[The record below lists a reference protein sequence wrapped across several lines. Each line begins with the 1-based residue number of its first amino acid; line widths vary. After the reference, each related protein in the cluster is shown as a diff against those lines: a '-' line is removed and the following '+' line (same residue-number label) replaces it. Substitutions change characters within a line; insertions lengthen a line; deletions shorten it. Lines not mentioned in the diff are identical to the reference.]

1 MAGHHELERELLFE
15 QEVPRDSLRPAGPR
29 RFPMTEQTRKPFVP
43 LTLNEQGSLAQ
54 VTLVSN
60 GDTGGGIPT

>member
-1 MAGHHELERELLFE
+1 
-15 QEVPRDSLRPAGPR
+15 
-29 RFPMTEQTRKPFVP
+29 MTEQTRKPFVP